1 MHVHNA
7 GILALRSLLNCVA
20 REYPER
26 VGWSE
31 TPGHLRFTLTFPSG
45 GGSLV
50 LPALYRS
57 ETGHHLFGEP
67 IMLSSGDTRKNHQ
80 PCGCRHHGPRA
91 ARAIGRGKG
100 RPRRSFE
107 ACPVKPPTRGS
118 RA

>member
-31 TPGHLRFTLTFPSG
+31 TPGHLRFTLTFPGG
-45 GGSLV
+45 GGSLF

-67 IMLSSGDTRKNHQ
+67 VMLSSGDTQKAISPADAVTRYQ
-80 PCGCRHHGPRA
+80 PAGVALNASLRA
-91 ARAIGRGKG
+91 VKGGRQAAGWV
-100 RPRRSFE
+100 RRS
-107 ACPVKPPTRGS
+107 CHST
-118 RA
+118 